1 MEGFFFNILNCI
13 ILVLI
18 IAEIISSRIL
28 TQEMMAYKIDMINEK
43 EFEIAEDQTILQA
56 SLEAGIPHYHACG
69 GNAQCS
75 TCRVVVHE
83 GIENLSS

>member
-1 MEGFFFNILNCI
+1 M
-13 ILVLI
+13 
-18 IAEIISSRIL
+18 S
-28 TQEMMAYKIDMINEK
+28 YKIDMINEK
-43 EFEIAEDQTILQA
+43 QFEIAEDQSILQA

-83 GIENLSS
+83 GIDNLSHHYENRNTLLITSV